1 MAHAHGGSHGGV
13 RLHRV
18 FLQSAPAPLGA
29 PLSQS
34 STVRKEN
41 PQPDHRGL
49 TVTCPRKRGN
59 SSQRRHAHIDNGA
72 VAANQTSVETKCG
85 RLIGI
90 GAQSPASPCPTDLY
104 GASAMLRPRP
114 PSVPLLGQLRC
125 KRRSAYLFGE
135 ITIRPFRRRP

>member
-1 MAHAHGGSHGGV
+1 MAHAHRGSHGGV

-59 SSQRRHAHIDNGA
+59 SKPL
-72 VAANQTSVETKCG
+72 VEAAEINIGQQWTQYTALRSTLFGPSEKPLFHESSTKKPPDQIQQ
-85 RLIGI
+85 LFV
-90 GAQSPASPCPTDLY
+90 PNASP
-104 GASAMLRPRP
+104 
-114 PSVPLLGQLRC
+114 Q
-125 KRRSAYLFGE
+125 
-135 ITIRPFRRRP
+135 

>member
-18 FLQSAPAPLGA
+18 FLQSTPAPLGA

-49 TVTCPRKRGN
+49 TVTCPRKTGEL
-59 SSQRRHAHIDNGA
+59 QC
-72 VAANQTSVETKCG
+72 AAGT
-85 RLIGI
+85 GI
-90 GAQSPASPCPTDLY
+90 GASVMADPASGRVRNKLPNVW
-104 GASAMLRPRP
+104 GSSAASSFNQGGRCRPWPR
-114 PSVPLLGQLRC
+114 LD
-125 KRRSAYLFGE
+125 
-135 ITIRPFRRRP
+135 

>member
-59 SSQRRHAHIDNGA
+59 SKPL
-72 VAANQTSVETKCG
+72 VEAAEIN
-85 RLIGI
+85 IGQQWTQYTALRSTLF
-90 GAQSPASPCPTDLY
+90 GPSEKPCSMSPA
-104 GASAMLRPRP
+104 
-114 PSVPLLGQLRC
+114 
-125 KRRSAYLFGE
+125 RRNRQ
-135 ITIRPFRRRP
+135 IRSSSCLSRMRRRNRDMSFL

>member
-1 MAHAHGGSHGGV
+1 MAHAHRGTYGGL

-18 FLQSAPAPLGA
+18 FLQSTPAPLGA

-59 SSQRRHAHIDNGA
+59 STQSNYVRLWRDSQSARSGGDPTTTRSMRATGPAPKD
-72 VAANQTSVETKCG
+72 
-85 RLIGI
+85 
-90 GAQSPASPCPTDLY
+90 SPALSWQLWNLVWQHQTDVVLER
-104 GASAMLRPRP
+104 ARL
-114 PSVPLLGQLRC
+114 
-125 KRRSAYLFGE
+125 
-135 ITIRPFRRRP
+135 